1 MKNESGHST
10 RTYDHQLNAS
20 IFNRYSIQLQFGKFI
35 KYKHIDRYFDSL
47 NIYLFCYN
55 NIKIMKTIW
64 YCPCECKTPKG
75 MIKKFYKIN
84 NLVEHIISDHSD
96 KMETKIMYR
105 LKSDEISSTN
115 KKRSHDEVEQDGFKE
130 LLSVEEEDEFR
141 KSEEEI
147 TDLSNATASMDL

>member
-1 MKNESGHST
+1 
-10 RTYDHQLNAS
+10 
-20 IFNRYSIQLQFGKFI
+20 
-35 KYKHIDRYFDSL
+35 
-47 NIYLFCYN
+47 
-55 NIKIMKTIW
+55 MKTIW

-75 MIKKFYKIN
+75 MVKKFYKIN
-84 NLVEHIISDHSD
+84 NLIEHFISDHSD

-105 LKSDEISSTN
+105 LKTDEISSTT

-147 TDLSNATASMDL
+147 IELSNATASMDL

>member
-1 MKNESGHST
+1 
-10 RTYDHQLNAS
+10 
-20 IFNRYSIQLQFGKFI
+20 
-35 KYKHIDRYFDSL
+35 
-47 NIYLFCYN
+47 
-55 NIKIMKTIW
+55 MKTIW

-75 MIKKFYKIN
+75 MVKKFYKIN
-84 NLVEHIISDHSD
+84 NFIEHIISDHSD

-105 LKSDEISSTN
+105 LKTDEISSTN

-147 TDLSNATASMDL
+147 TELSNATASMDLSASMDL